1 MKFFATF
8 ISILTA
14 SFCFANTWYISPN
27 GSDAIGNGSAGNPW
41 KTLSRAT
48 SAVTKAGDVIH
59 VLAGLY
65 TETVKSN
72 LAVGVSIEG
81 EGVQSVITSTISLEF
96 GSLIQAVSPEGTNG
110 SQHISNI
117 KLDGNKRTTSWGIE
131 IRGRSNFAIYNCT
144 IVDFDDTGIF
154 WGGRTDNL
162 GEAPQIY
169 ATGNSFYN
177 NNVSNCAKY
186 DGFGRGCLSI
196 GGQDG
201 MLIYDNTI
209 TQAGRSK
216 GTNGWP
222 IKGCNDGFL
231 KGCKIYNNKITK
243 QAYDGTSWDFAIELF
258 DVSGLEIYGNTI
270 IGSVDL
276 NRQNKGDYPYSVY
289 IHDNTIGPLT
299 LQSKMENGII
309 LEFNTEDAIITR
321 NVLRNLGTAVFFTCR
336 SLSKITNV
344 YITNNTCNNIG
355 VADGSHQGFA
365 VRMVS
370 DGSNN
375 YYVNNLVIDS
385 NQFIGNSTEK
395 PYWGIGVMDAGSAN
409 NIFIRHNTLSNFSA
423 GCITANPGYVVDT
436 MLVQNNI
443 LSGNG
448 NDNKA
453 AFTSGAPQHYFFNVN
468 KAENGKVF
476 TLANLKQNVIRP
488 FYYNLKNTSFLEY
501 IAVIAGILSVWFS
514 RKENIY
520 VYPIGLIS
528 TVIYI
533 FLSFDANLYGE
544 ASVNFYYTIMSI
556 WGWIIWSKR
565 DKKQHRVLRVTGSS
579 TKEWI
584 AQVAFFIV
592 VFTACYFSLVYLKKH
607 FSPAAIPLADSFATA
622 TAFTGMWLM
631 TKKKVESWY
640 WWIATNIISIPLYF
654 SKHFVLTSVYYG
666 ILLIMAIMGLK
677 EWQKRKSRRRKRISE
692 TENLEQLQPDS
703 Y

>member
-1 MKFFATF
+1 MKF
-8 ISILTA
+8 LTA
-14 SFCFANTWYISPN
+14 LLFLFVVQTNFANTYYISPQ
-27 GSDAIGNGSAGNPW
+27 GSDANGNGSAGSPW
-41 KTLSRAT
+41 KTLYRAT
-48 SAVTKAGDVIH
+48 GTVTKAGDIIH
-59 VLAGLY
+59 VLPGLY

-72 LAVGVSIEG
+72 LFVGVSIEG
-81 EGVQSVITSTISLEF
+81 EGVQSVITSTIKLEF

-110 SQHISNI
+110 NQHISNL

-131 IRGRSNFAIYNCT
+131 IRGRSNVAIYNCT

-162 GEAPQIY
+162 GEAPQVY

-177 NNVSNCAKY
+177 NNVSNCAKF

-201 MLIYDNTI
+201 MLIYNNTI
-209 TQAGRSK
+209 TQAGRSQ

-258 DVSGLEIYGNTI
+258 DVSGLEIYDNTI
-270 IGSVDL
+270 IGAVDL
-276 NRQNKGDYPYSVY
+276 NRQNKGNYPYSVY
-289 IHDNTIGPLT
+289 IHDNIIGPLM
-299 LQSKMENGII
+299 LQPKMENGII
-309 LEFNTEDAIITR
+309 LEYSTEDAIITR
-321 NVLRNLGTAVFFTCR
+321 NQMRNLGTIVFFTCR

-355 VADGSHQGFA
+355 VANGSHDGFA
-365 VRMVS
+365 VRFVS
-370 DGSNN
+370 DGSND
-375 YYVNNLVIDS
+375 YYINNLVIDS
-385 NQFIGNSTEK
+385 NRFIGNSTEK
-395 PYWGIGVMDAGSAN
+395 PYWGIGIVDAGKAN
-409 NIFIRHNTLSNFSA
+409 NIFIRHNTLQNFSA
-423 GCITANPGYVVDT
+423 GCVTANPGYIIDT
-436 MLVQNNI
+436 MVVEKNS

-448 NDNKA
+448 YGNKA
-453 AFTSGAPQHYFFNVN
+453 AFTFGAPHHYFFAGN
-468 KAENGKVF
+468 KADKGEVF
-476 TLANLKQNVIRP
+476 TFTNLKQNVIRP
-488 FYYNLKNTSFLEY
+488 FYYSLKKTSLLEY
-501 IAVIAGILSVWFS
+501 LAVIAGIISVWFS

-520 VYPIGLIS
+520 VYPVGLLS

-565 DKKQHRVLRVTGSS
+565 DKKQHRVVRVTGSS

-584 AQVAFFIV
+584 VQIAFFAV
-592 VFTACYFSLVYLKKH
+592 VFTACYFSLIYLKKH

-640 WWIATNIISIPLYF
+640 WWIATNIASIPLYF
-654 SKHFVLTSVYYG
+654 TKHFVLTSVYYVV
-666 ILLIMAIMGLK
+666 LLVMAYMGLK
-677 EWQKRKSRRRKRISE
+677 EWQKRKNRRRIKPSTE
-692 TENLEQLQPDS
+692 TDGQLQADN
-703 Y
+703 